1 MLPAMDGFEVCRRMR
16 AHGPV
21 PVIMLTA
28 RGDEEDRILGL
39 ETGADDYVTKPFSP
53 RELVLRVESVLRRAG
68 AGTPAAEEARPLSG
82 AGLCLDPV
90 ARSASRGGA
99 GLALTLREF
108 DLLAFLLRHPGR
120 AFGREELMREV
131 WGWDFGDLSTVTVHI
146 RRLRGKVEQDP
157 ARPRLIRTV
166 WGVGYRLDLPGD
178 GEAGEAG
185 EAGETAGATGATGA
199 PESPEATRAIEASEA
214 PRLLGPPT
222 IRREHPVRDLLLIAL
237 FAFLGAAAAGL
248 LGALVLRLLRHR
260 SLVVSMSVVA
270 GVAVAAMLAG
280 TLTVAWAMFLSSHDL
295 YVVTTV
301 VAMAAVVSLVTAVL
315 LGRWVAAPQ
324 KPWPRSA
331 PATSAARRA
340 APPPSWPRSPGAGAT
355 GAKLEHA
362 ARTSAELGSRRRT
375 AKLGTA
381 HARRSR
387 HGPGGAGPAC
397 TTKITGTRNGPL
409 TVTGGV
415 TCVDRAALRGPVTVR
430 AGAALVLT
438 GSTLEGPLQADRAA
452 AIHVCGSGITGPL
465 AISRTTGPVRLGG
478 PGCTAN
484 SVTGAVVLTGNT
496 GGVLLAANRITGPVA
511 CSGNL
516 PAPDTTG
523 RNNEV
528 RGPRTGQCAGV

>member
-1 MLPAMDGFEVCRRMR
+1 MENSPSAPPHAPATEGRRGRVLVVDDDPTVAEVVVGYLHRAGYAVERAGDGPAALERFAAARPDLVVLDLMLPAMDGFEVCRRMR

-185 EAGETAGATGATGA
+185 ETAGAAGA
-199 PESPEATRAIEASEA
+199 PESPEATRAIEASESPEAPGTTDRTAGA
-214 PRLLGPPT
+214 PR
-222 IRREHPVRDLLLIAL
+222 A
-237 FAFLGAAAAGL
+237 
-248 LGALVLRLLRHR
+248 
-260 SLVVSMSVVA
+260 
-270 GVAVAAMLAG
+270 
-280 TLTVAWAMFLSSHDL
+280 
-295 YVVTTV
+295 
-301 VAMAAVVSLVTAVL
+301 
-315 LGRWVAAPQ
+315 
-324 KPWPRSA
+324 
-331 PATSAARRA
+331 
-340 APPPSWPRSPGAGAT
+340 
-355 GAKLEHA
+355 
-362 ARTSAELGSRRRT
+362 
-375 AKLGTA
+375 
-381 HARRSR
+381 
-387 HGPGGAGPAC
+387 
-397 TTKITGTRNGPL
+397 
-409 TVTGGV
+409 
-415 TCVDRAALRGPVTVR
+415 
-430 AGAALVLT
+430 
-438 GSTLEGPLQADRAA
+438 
-452 AIHVCGSGITGPL
+452 
-465 AISRTTGPVRLGG
+465 
-478 PGCTAN
+478 
-484 SVTGAVVLTGNT
+484 
-496 GGVLLAANRITGPVA
+496 
-511 CSGNL
+511 
-516 PAPDTTG
+516 
-523 RNNEV
+523 
-528 RGPRTGQCAGV
+528 